1 MNFLLLLLTY
11 KSVQVAST
19 AQPYVPQVGSTSG
32 MAGMMGEAAVE
43 LSQAWT
49 LLDKPHWEAVKLFG
63 CLLLLL
69 VMGLLPYV
77 SLLGTL
83 AGFGFGAIC
92 TLVFMPYITFD
103 V

>member
-1 MNFLLLLLTY
+1 MY
-11 KSVQVAST
+11 KPVQVAST
-19 AQPYVPQVGSTSG
+19 TQPYIPQVGSTSG
-32 MAGMMGEAAVE
+32 VAGIMGEAAVE

-49 LLDKPHWEAVKLFG
+49 LLDKPHWEVVKLSG

-83 AGFGFGAIC
+83 AGFGCGAVC
-92 TLVFMPYITFD
+92 ALVFMPYIAFD